1 MFQDVLYCVKD
12 KYVCIIIYFTSIY
25 TSRRC
30 IPFVSQK
37 QKHKELIS
45 GTESNTR
52 LEQNTDGPVGE
63 TAASAIFM
71 AGKAHLFLVPSAR
84 TAVIMTL

>member
-1 MFQDVLYCVKD
+1 MYYYLFYQYLYFEALHTFCFSEK
-12 KYVCIIIYFTSIY
+12 K
-25 TSRRC
+25 
-30 IPFVSQK
+30 
-37 QKHKELIS
+37 IS

-63 TAASAIFM
+63 AAASAIFT